1 MKTTFQF
8 FMLLCVVTTFGHR
21 MQAQHCQGVT
31 AAHYPVIYNQ
41 PDGSSLYVQGKGTG
55 YLHYM
60 QTTDRYTLLAD
71 KEGYLEYAE
80 LGPDGRLRS
89 TGIKAHD
96 PADRSDEEKFF
107 VMQLEPNTID
117 SREVRQEKRLL
128 AMDEDV
134 RRSMMAEFPST
145 GTRK

>member
-1 MKTTFQF
+1 MT
-8 FMLLCVVTTFGHR
+8 LCHR
-21 MQAQHCQGVT
+21 MQAQHCQGIT

-96 PADRSDEEKFF
+96 PADRSDEEKYFL
-107 VMQLEPNTID
+107 MQLEPNTID
-117 SREVRQEKRLL
+117 SREVR
-128 AMDEDV
+128 
-134 RRSMMAEFPST
+134 RRKDYWRWTKMCE
-145 GTRK
+145 GQ